1 MESRIDKSR
10 LDTSLLMDYYG
21 CLLTK
26 KQVNVMEM
34 YFDEDL
40 SLGEIADI
48 NGISR
53 QAIHDLI
60 KRTTNQLIKYEEK
73 LGLKKEAERIEKI
86 RTDLKENVDFKEK
99 LIKIIDEI

>member
-1 MESRIDKSR
+1 
-10 LDTSLLMDYYG
+10 
-21 CLLTK
+21 
-26 KQVNVMEM
+26 MEM

-60 KRTTNQLIKYEEK
+60 KRTSNQLIKYEEK
-73 LGLKKEAERIEKI
+73 LGLKKEADRLLI
-86 RTDLKENVDFKEK
+86 LKENLKNNIDNREK
-99 LIKIIDEI
+99 LLEIIGQI